1 MSGRS
6 LSDREGQR
14 VSELREPQLVTRA
27 AEGDVNAFE
36 ELVRR
41 YQLPIYRLCLGMLG
55 NRHDAEDAAQDAFLT
70 AWRAVGRFRGE
81 SKFSTWLYRLA
92 VNRCLRQLS
101 RRPAPAGEITERAGS
116 LGDPEA
122 EFEAVERMG
131 AIAAAVGRLTPEQR
145 VPFILREVEG
155 LTYNEIAEVLGVTM
169 TAVKSRLNRARV
181 ELARLLD
188 EDR

>member
-1 MSGRS
+1 
-6 LSDREGQR
+6 
-14 VSELREPQLVTRA
+14 VSELREPQLVARA
-27 AEGDVNAFE
+27 ADGDLGAFE

-41 YQLPIYRLCLGMLG
+41 HQLPIFRLCLGMLG

-70 AWRAVGRFRGE
+70 AWRAIGRFRGE
-81 SKFSTWLYRLA
+81 SKFSTWLYRVA

-101 RRPAPAGEITERAGS
+101 TRPGPIEQLTDRAS
-116 LGDPEA
+116 TLGDPEG
-122 EFEAVERMG
+122 EFEAVRQVED
-131 AIAAAVGRLTPEQR
+131 IAAAVAKLTPEQR

-188 EDR
+188 ANR

>member
-1 MSGRS
+1 M
-6 LSDREGQR
+6 
-14 VSELREPQLVTRA
+14 SELREPQLVARA
-27 AEGDVNAFE
+27 AEGDLGAFE

-41 YQLPIYRLCLGMLG
+41 HQLPIFRLCLGMLG
-55 NRHDAEDAAQDAFLT
+55 NRHDAEDAAQDSFLT
-70 AWRAVGRFRGE
+70 AWRAIGRFRGE

-101 RRPAPAGEITERAGS
+101 RRPARTEQLTDHVGS
-116 LGDPEA
+116 LGNPEG
-122 EFEAVERMG
+122 EFEAVERVED
-131 AIAAAVGRLTPEQR
+131 IAAAVARLTPEQR

-188 EDR
+188 EKR

>member
-1 MSGRS
+1 
-6 LSDREGQR
+6 
-14 VSELREPQLVTRA
+14 VSELREPQLVARA
-27 AEGDVNAFE
+27 ADGDLQAFE
-36 ELVRR
+36 VLVRR
-41 YQLPIYRLCLGMLG
+41 YQLPIFRLCLGMLG

-70 AWRAVGRFRGE
+70 AWRAIGRFRGE

-92 VNRCLRQLS
+92 VNRCLRHLARQTAQSDEL
-101 RRPAPAGEITERAGS
+101 TDRAGT

-122 EFEAVERMG
+122 EFEAVQRLED
-131 AIAAAVGRLTPEQR
+131 IAAAVAKLTPEQR

-188 EDR
+188 ENR